1 MAVLILSQWFL
12 PFSSTFFAG
21 KLFFCTH
28 FLISPLI
35 CQSVNILCF
44 MQAAAAHSL
53 NLCSADLVWRVFSAA
68 AASAAGR
75 PNHLCLMAS
84 KFGQSLCRGERER
97 EKTLVWCKL
106 RSILGPPA

>member
-1 MAVLILSQWFL
+1 MAVLILSLWFL

-44 MQAAAAHSL
+44 MQAAAAAHSL

-68 AASAAGR
+68 SAAAGR

-84 KFGQSLCRGERER
+84 KFGQSLCRER

-106 RSILGPPA
+106 RSILGPPV